1 MAQYLFS
8 SLSKKYFPAISSDE
22 FNGVVPVSSG
32 ELVLAV
38 SQSGETF
45 DTKFSLN
52 VAHEMGAKTA
62 AIVNVMGSSISRMVD
77 HVIMQGSGPEI
88 CVVST
93 KAALAQT
100 LLLLRTDPGT
110 GLQRRMS
117 GFEVFQSHQRSWK
130 VFRS

>member
-1 MAQYLFS
+1 MAGKYLLESELKRYWAQYLFS
-8 SLSKKYFPAISSDE
+8 SLSKRYFPAISSDE

-32 ELVLAV
+32 ELVVAV

-77 HVIMQGSGPEI
+77 RP
-88 CVVST
+88 C
-93 KAALAQT
+93 
-100 LLLLRTDPGT
+100 D
-110 GLQRRMS
+110 
-117 GFEVFQSHQRSWK
+117 
-130 VFRS
+130 